1 MSSRREV
8 LRTLLGA
15 PLLGQALASGWLAGC
30 GGSGGGDPL
39 ARVEGELLGPDL
51 TAGHRLRDGIPVE
64 ALRAAPTEHLR
75 LAILGGGPA
84 GLSAAYRA
92 SATLSEGVA
101 LFELEPVLGGTARSA
116 ESAVTP
122 YPWGAHYLPMPMA
135 HNPDLL
141 ALLQDM
147 NALEPDPQEGGEL
160 RGAEALLVREPE
172 SRIFHQGYWE
182 RGLYPYAGAS
192 ADDLAEL
199 ARFRQKVDEYV
210 RYRDSQGRRAF
221 AIPVALSTTDEQ
233 VMALD
238 RLSAAAWLDREGFRS
253 ARLRWLVDYA
263 CRDDY
268 GLRAEQASAWA
279 MLFYW
284 VARTEEPGEDTVDL
298 LTWPEGNGALVNH
311 MAARAAQRG
320 VRLERGQMAVQ
331 VVAREPGAGDASA
344 PVEIIIQD
352 TGTNTLRRV
361 TADRCIVAMPRFV
374 ANRVVRGLAE
384 RDPQV
389 AERFTY
395 GAWMVANLHV
405 RERPS
410 SRGVGE
416 CWDNVL
422 YDSPSLG
429 YVSATHQRGRD
440 HGPGVLTY
448 YWPLATADAA
458 EGRRNLFEADYG
470 TWRDAIL
477 SDLRRAHRHLPEEL
491 TRLDVFRWG
500 HAMIQPRVGMLASET
515 RRAAAAPLGAV
526 HFAHSDLSG
535 IAIFEEAFYHG
546 VRAADEALAAL
557 ATPPGALATPPQG
570 A

>member
-1 MSSRREV
+1 MSSRRDV
-8 LRTLLGA
+8 LRALLGA

-30 GGSGGGDPL
+30 GGEASSASRV
-39 ARVEGELLGPDL
+39 ARIEGELLGQDL
-51 TAGHRLRDGIPVE
+51 TAGHRLRDGVSLA
-64 ALRAAPTEHLR
+64 ALGQAPTEHLR

-92 SATLSEGVA
+92 SQSLSEGVA
-101 LFELEPVLGGTARSA
+101 LFELETVLGGTSRSA
-116 ESAVTP
+116 ASDVTP

-141 ALLQDM
+141 ALLRDM
-147 NALEPDPQEGGEL
+147 GALEEDTPDGVP
-160 RGAEALLVREPE
+160 RGREELLVREPE
-172 SRIFHQGYWE
+172 SRVFHQGYWE

-192 ADDLAEL
+192 AEDLAEL
-199 ARFRQKVDEYV
+199 ARFRQRVDELV
-210 RYRDSQGRRAF
+210 RFRDAQGRRAF
-221 AIPVALSTTDEQ
+221 SIPLALSSRDE
-233 VMALD
+233 AITSLD
-238 RLSAAAWLDREGFRS
+238 RLSAAAWLEREGFRS

-298 LTWPEGNGALVNH
+298 LTWPEGNGALVQH

-320 VRLERGQMAVQ
+320 VRIERGQMALEVIPAGPDPGGPVRIAVQ
-331 VVAREPGAGDASA
+331 DVRSGA
-344 PVEIIIQD
+344 
-352 TGTNTLRRV
+352 LRRV
-361 TADRCIVAMPRFV
+361 TADRCIVAMPRFI
-374 ANRVVRGLAE
+374 AERVVRGLGE
-384 RDPQV
+384 RDRV
-389 AERFTY
+389 ASARFTY

-405 RERPS
+405 RERPT

-440 HGPGVLTY
+440 QGQGVLTY
-448 YWPLATADAA
+448 YWPLATADADT
-458 EGRRNLFEADYG
+458 GRQHLFDADYG
-470 TWRDAIL
+470 TWRDAIV
-477 SDLRRAHRHLPEEL
+477 SDLRRAHRNLPDVL

-500 HAMIQPRVGMLASET
+500 HAMIQPRVG
-515 RRAAAAPLGAV
+515 RLGADLRAGLTTALGGV

-535 IAIFEEAFYHG
+535 IAIFEEAFFHG
-546 VRAADEALAAL
+546 TRAADEVVAAL
-557 ATPPGALATPPQG
+557 ATQPAATAVEAG
-570 A
+570 